1 MPWRL
6 AMARQQAEP
15 PTGAAALQRS
25 NSDGGGGGMAAGAD
39 QEARSVRCECC
50 GMAEECT
57 PRYIGRVRERFHGKW
72 VCGLCSEAVKER
84 QKREPALT
92 VDGAVDAHAALCER
106 FNSTVRLNP
115 KLSLASS
122 MRDIARKSCQ
132 HRATATGADVIPSAC
147 SGAGAATMARST
159 SCALPYV

>member
-1 MPWRL
+1 ML
-6 AMARQQAEP
+6 Q
-15 PTGAAALQRS
+15 GAASLQRS
-25 NSDGGGGGMAAGAD
+25 SSDVGERAVAAAAE

-57 PRYIGRVRERFHGKW
+57 PRYIGRVREHFHGKW

-84 QKREPALT
+84 QKRQPELT
-92 VDGAVDAHAALCER
+92 VEGAVEAHAAMCER

-132 HRATATGADVIPSAC
+132 HRATGSPSAC
-147 SGAGAATMARST
+147 SGAGATMTRTT